1 MMLNFQGSR
10 SQTRPMSA
18 FVPYLPRLVL
28 DWSRDEG
35 ARVREVEGTL
45 VSVDLSGFTRLSER
59 LQAKGRAGAE
69 ELVLAVSGIFQG
81 LIGICE
87 RHGGDVLKFRGDA
100 LLLFFSNEGH
110 ERRACLASS
119 HMQWLIGEAGTMMS
133 SVGSVTLRMS
143 TGVYTG
149 TCHFFLVE
157 GTHRELVVTG
167 PAGTATIGLESEA
180 SAGQILISE
189 RTAAAI
195 ETAWLGAKRPGGRLL
210 RKLDEEDVDVEA
222 HLASVLPDASDE
234 LGHYIPEPL
243 RAQLVLEAGEAEH
256 RQVTAAFIKFS
267 GVDALLA
274 AEGSDAVLAQLDA
287 LAGLVG
293 ETTAELGLTWLESD
307 IDVGGG
313 KLYLVGG
320 APSSTGADEERMLR
334 ALRAVLDGHDGLTL
348 RAGVNR
354 GPAFCGDVGAETRR
368 TYAVIGDTV
377 NLAARLTSRADAG
390 GILATADV
398 LDRASTRFETTPQ
411 PFLFKGKERPITAY
425 RVGASLG
432 EKEEEAQAELPFVGR
447 DAELA
452 TFALSIAA
460 ARVRQQQFVELIGEP
475 GIGKSRLTEELKRQS
490 LGFTQLLGRCD
501 QYSSASPYSVFRE
514 LLRPLAGITPD
525 LDAAEAGAHLAPW
538 IEAVMPD
545 LAPLLPL
552 LAIPFGADV
561 PSTPETDQIDAQFR
575 RVRLNE
581 LVDVFLTRVL
591 MMPTLI
597 VIEDAHWIDDAS
609 RELIMHLTRAP
620 APRPWL
626 VCVTRRPQGSDLA
639 RDDVAGHVR
648 LALGPLPPDLSQSLA
663 LSAAGN
669 VAFAQDVMSA
679 LVERAGGNPLFL
691 RELVAASRGAT
702 NVDSLPDSV
711 ETVILTRMDTLPPED
726 RFLLRNASVLGS
738 RFELDLLTEV
748 LAVEMS
754 DVGDLERWEHLSE
767 FVAWEGAGA
776 LTFMHDL
783 FRAVAYEGLSFKRRR
798 EMHTRVGRALEA
810 RAGDKVDEVAELL
823 SLHYYRADNHEGAWH
838 YSVLAGA
845 RAQKRSANIEAV
857 ELYERALD
865 VASHVEASAEEVAR
879 VAEALGDAA
888 ELGARYEQAQKAYA
902 RARKLVPDDLISQAR
917 LLRKE
922 GILRERL
929 GRYSE
934 ALRWYGR
941 ALRRVE
947 SAPNHSSELASAR
960 ADLALAYAGVKLR
973 QGRFDESR
981 DWADR
986 AAAATDDRTRLAHAH
1001 YLAHIAA
1008 VRSGRRDPEHRD
1020 SALAILE
1027 EVGDL
1032 VRLSS
1037 LQNNVGVEAYFDGR
1051 WDDALEWYRRSG
1063 DSALRVGDVVNV
1075 ARAQNN
1081 EAEILSD
1088 QGMLDDASALFDE
1101 ALRVWRAAKYGVGV
1115 ALATSNLGRAAA
1127 RAGRFDEA
1135 RALLDD
1141 AVEQFRAL
1149 GAEQLIVEAEVRL
1162 AECLVFEGR
1171 HKDASKAVERLR
1183 STNASTYTATLERL
1197 AGYAVI
1203 QSRAPFA
1210 RAKPHF
1216 DASLEAAQAAKAPYE
1231 AALTLLAV
1239 AQTGGQASGEAE
1251 EILARLGVVSTPR
1264 VPLP

>member
-1 MMLNFQGSR
+1 
-10 SQTRPMSA
+10 MSSFA
-18 FVPYLPRLVL
+18 PYLPRLVI

-35 ARVREVEGTL
+35 PRVRELEGTL

-81 LIGICE
+81 LIGISE
-87 RHGGDVLKFRGDA
+87 RHRGDVLKFRGDA
-100 LLLFFSNEGH
+100 LLIFFSGDGH

-119 HMQWLIGEAGTMMS
+119 HMQWLIGETGKMMS
-133 SVGSVTLRMS
+133 SVGSVTLRMVA
-143 TGVYTG
+143 GVYTG

-167 PAGTATIGLESEA
+167 PAATATIELESAA

-189 RTAAAI
+189 RTAEAI
-195 ETAWLGAKRPGGRLL
+195 EPAWLGPKRPEGRLL
-210 RKLDEEDVDVEA
+210 RKLDQDDDDVEA
-222 HLASVLPDASDE
+222 HLASVLPDAADE
-234 LGHYIPEPL
+234 LERYIPQPL
-243 RAQLVLEAGEAEH
+243 RAHLVLEAGEAEH
-256 RQVTAAFIKFS
+256 RQVTAAFVKFT
-267 GVDALLA
+267 GVDTLLA
-274 AEGSDAVLAQLDA
+274 DKGANAVLAKLDA
-287 LAGLVG
+287 LAAVVG
-293 ETTAELGLTWLESD
+293 EATAELGLTWLESD

-313 KLYLVGG
+313 KLYLVAG

-334 ALRAVLDGHDGLTL
+334 ALREVIDTYDELPL

-354 GPAFCGDVGAETRR
+354 GPAFCGDVGADTRR
-368 TYAVIGDTV
+368 TYAVVGDTV
-377 NLAARLTSRADAG
+377 NLAARLTSRADVG

-398 LDRASTRFETTPQ
+398 LERSHTRFETTTQ

-425 RVGASLG
+425 SVGASLG
-432 EKEEEAQAELPFVGR
+432 EKAEEVQAELPFVGR
-447 DAELA
+447 DGELA
-452 TFALSIAA
+452 AFALMVTA
-460 ARVRQQQFVELIGEP
+460 ARVRQQQFVEIIGEP
-475 GIGKSRLTEELKRQS
+475 GIGKSRLTEELKQQS
-490 LGFTQLLGRCD
+490 LGFTQLLARCD

-575 RVRLNE
+575 RARLNE

-609 RELIMHLTRAP
+609 RELILHLTRAP

-639 RDDVAGHVR
+639 REDIGGHVR
-648 LALGPLPPDLSQSLA
+648 LALGPLPPDVSQSLA
-663 LSAAGN
+663 LSAAGD

-679 LVERAGGNPLFL
+679 LVSRAGGNPLFL
-691 RELVAASRGAT
+691 RELVSASHGAT
-702 NVDSLPDSV
+702 DVDSLPDSV
-711 ETVILTRMDTLPPED
+711 ETVILTRIDTLPPED
-726 RFLLRNASVLGS
+726 RFLLRNASVFGA
-738 RFELDLLTEV
+738 RFELDLLTDV
-748 LAVEMS
+748 LAEELT
-754 DVGDLERWEHLSE
+754 DVGDLERWERLGE

-798 EMHTRVGRALEA
+798 EMHSRLGRALEE
-810 RAGDKVDEVAELL
+810 RAGDTVDEVAELL
-823 SLHYYRADNHEGAWH
+823 SLHFHRADNHEKAWH
-838 YSVLAGA
+838 YSVLAGR
-845 RAQKRSANIEAV
+845 RAQERSANIEAV

-865 VASHVEASAEEVAR
+865 VASKVEAAPEEIAR
-879 VAEALGDAA
+879 VAESLGDTA
-888 ELGARYEQAQKAYA
+888 ELGARYEQAHEAYA
-902 RARKLVPDDLISQAR
+902 EARKLVPDDAISQAR

-922 GILRERL
+922 GVVRERL

-947 SAPNHSSELASAR
+947 EAFDNSADLRNTR
-960 ADLALAYAGVKLR
+960 ADIALAYSGVKLR
-973 QGRFDESR
+973 QGRFEESR

-986 AAAATDDRTRLAHAH
+986 AAADADDRTRLAYAY

-1008 VRSGRRDPEHRD
+1008 VSAGRREPEHRD

-1032 VRLSS
+1032 VRLAS
-1037 LQNNVGVEAYFDGR
+1037 LQNNVGIEAYFDGR

-1063 DSALRVGDVVNV
+1063 DSALRVGEIVNV

-1088 QGMLDDASALFDE
+1088 QGLLDE
-1101 ALRVWRAAKYGVGV
+1101 AAMLLDAAQRVWRAADYGLGV
-1115 ALATSNLGRAAA
+1115 AIATFNLGRVAA
-1127 RAGRFDEA
+1127 RSGRFDEA
-1135 RALLDD
+1135 HTLLDE
-1141 AVEQFRAL
+1141 ALEQFRAL
-1149 GAEQLIVEAEVRL
+1149 GAEQYVVEAEVRL

-1171 HKDASKAVERLR
+1171 HKEAAKAVEMLL
-1183 STNASTYTATLERL
+1183 SANVSTYVATLERL

-1203 QSRAPFA
+1203 QGRAPFA
-1210 RAKPHF
+1210 KAKPHF
-1216 DASLEAAQAAKAPYE
+1216 DASLEAARAAEAPYE

-1239 AQTGGQASGEAE
+1239 AQTGGGASDEAD
-1251 EILARLGVVSTPR
+1251 EILARLGVVSTPK